1 MATNG
6 YTPGSEAASAAKE
19 GILKRNHR
27 LLGGLFLVVALLGLP
42 TAASAQQNELY
53 TFTVG
58 VLGGLG
64 GSIDA
69 EPGDSL
75 SNTGLQL
82 NLTMVTESQT
92 HVGFRLGQLALDDD
106 EVFGSLTDADLSY
119 VTLGGEYRFS
129 EGFYESGIYIGLGGY
144 RLEGTSFSGQDEQDT
159 AIGLTIGLTGE
170 FPINQWLGVLVE
182 LSGHYA
188 DLEEAQIFAM
198 GHAGVAIH
206 F

>member
-1 MATNG
+1 M
-6 YTPGSEAASAAKE
+6 
-19 GILKRNHR
+19 KRNHR
-27 LLGGLFLVVALLGLP
+27 LLGGLFVTVALLGAP
-42 TAASAQQNELY
+42 GAASAQDNELY

-64 GSIDA
+64 GSVDA

-75 SNTGLQL
+75 ANTGFQL
-82 NLTMVTESQT
+82 NLAMVTEPQT
-92 HVGFRLGQLALDDD
+92 HFGIRLGRLALDDD
-106 EVFGSLTDADLSY
+106 EVFGSLTDADLTY
-119 VTLGGEYRFS
+119 VTLGGEYRFA
-129 EGFYESGIYIGLGGY
+129 EGFYDSGIYIGLGGY
-144 RLEGTSFSGQDEQDT
+144 RLEGTSFFGRAEEDT
-159 AIGLTIGLTGE
+159 ALGLTIGVTGE
-170 FPINQWLGVLVE
+170 FPINRWLGVLVE